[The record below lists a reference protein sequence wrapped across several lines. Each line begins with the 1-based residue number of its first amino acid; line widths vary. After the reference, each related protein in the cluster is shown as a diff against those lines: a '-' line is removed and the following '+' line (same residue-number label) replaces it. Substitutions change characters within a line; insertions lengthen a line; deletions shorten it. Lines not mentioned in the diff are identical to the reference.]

1 MFNTQHLT
9 TFKVLVE
16 EGSFTQTAKLLG
28 LTQPAVSQHIQKL
41 ERGLGEPLLIRHG
54 RTTEVTEAGKVLLQ
68 HIKELEV
75 CYEKFMASWQMYT
88 TTRTHLDLK
97 SHKNGG

>member
-9 TFKVLVE
+9 TFKALVE
-16 EGSFTQTAKLLG
+16 KGSFTQTAKLLG

-41 ERGLGEPLLIRHG
+41 ERGLGETLLTRHG

-68 HIKELEV
+68 HIKELEA
-75 CYEKFMASWQMYT
+75 CYEAFTASWQMYVAANAGDDVT
-88 TTRTHLDLK
+88 
-97 SHKNGG
+97 KNG

>member
-1 MFNTQHLT
+1 MFNTQHLS
-9 TFKVLVE
+9 TFKALVE
-16 EGSFTQTAKLLG
+16 TGSFTQTARQLG

-54 RTTEVTEAGKVLLQ
+54 RTTEMTEAGKILLQ

-75 CYEKFMASWQMYT
+75 CYDDFSKSWQMYVET
-88 TTRTHLDLK
+88 KPGYEVNR
-97 SHKNGG
+97 NG

>member
-9 TFKVLVE
+9 TFKALVE
-16 EGSFTQTAKLLG
+16 KGSFTQTAKLLG

-54 RTTEVTEAGKVLLQ
+54 RTTEVTEAGRVLLQ
-68 HIKELEV
+68 HIKELEL
-75 CYEKFMASWQMYT
+75 CYEEFTASWQMYA
-88 TTRTHLDLK
+88 TTRASFDVEK
-97 SHKNGG
+97 NKNG

>member
-9 TFKVLVE
+9 TFKALVE
-16 EGSFTQTAKLLG
+16 KGSFTQTAKLLG

-68 HIKELEV
+68 HIKELEA
-75 CYEKFMASWQMYT
+75 CYDDFKKSWQIYVET
-88 TTRTHLDLK
+88 TSSYKAGRK
-97 SHKNGG
+97 KNG